1 MGCFDALSRC
11 SWLGSDCEIKL
22 TGPPARAASPGDAR
36 MSPAA
41 RSRCLAAPPVERT
54 RVPAEGATRSKSPR
68 PFQPRYG
75 GECARAASRHVER
88 THARAER
95 PVPSG
100 WVGRRPWFVPRPAGR
115 RCGDVR
121 VPAPPDRME
130 PFGARTAVHLCA
142 GGRLVSHQITGRC
155 QLIKSCCSLVRALGP
170 AG

>member
-11 SWLGSDCEIKL
+11 SWLGSDSEIKL
-22 TGPPARAASPGDAR
+22 TGPPARAASPGDGAHVSRRALSVPRRAAGRANPGASGGSDPKHIAPAFSAPILRRVRAR
-36 MSPAA
+36 GV
-41 RSRCLAAPPVERT
+41 APRRAHART
-54 RVPAEGATRSKSPR
+54 RG
-68 PFQPRYG
+68 
-75 GECARAASRHVER
+75 AAS
-88 THARAER
+88 AQ
-95 PVPSG
+95 
-100 WVGRRPWFVPRPAGR
+100 WVGGRRPWFVPRPAGR

-130 PFGARTAVHLCA
+130 PFGARTAVRLCA